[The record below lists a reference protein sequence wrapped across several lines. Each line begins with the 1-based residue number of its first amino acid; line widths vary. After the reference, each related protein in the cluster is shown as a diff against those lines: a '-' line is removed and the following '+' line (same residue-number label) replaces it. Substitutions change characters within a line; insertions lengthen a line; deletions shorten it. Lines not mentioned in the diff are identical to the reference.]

1 MTLAEFLAEVVGHLD
16 RLSIDYMIG
25 GSTASSVYGEPRTT
39 RDVDIVV
46 EVDAASLHALFDSF
60 DPDAVYVDRIS
71 LSESVAPGQMFNLI
85 DLLGGWKIDLVVR
98 KDRRFSE
105 VEFGRRQRVEVLGC
119 SVMMAT
125 AEDVLLAKLEWSAAS
140 GSTRQLD
147 DARGIVRVQGDR
159 LDLDHLRT
167 WAERLGVSA
176 TLDEVLGL
184 PH

>member
-1 MTLAEFLAEVVGHLD
+1 MVVGHLD

-46 EVDAASLHALFDSF
+46 EVDETSLRALFDSF
-60 DPDAVYVDRIS
+60 APDAVYVDRIS
-71 LSESVAPGQMFNLI
+71 FSQSVAPGQIFTLI
-85 DLLGGWKIDLVVR
+85 DLRGGWKIDLVVR

-125 AEDVLLAKLEWSAAS
+125 AEDVLLAKLEWSVMS

-167 WAERLGVSA
+167 WAERLGVSTA
-176 TLDEVLGL
+176 FDEVLGSSL
-184 PH
+184 

>member
-46 EVDAASLHALFDSF
+46 EVDATSLHALFDSF
-60 DPDAVYVDRIS
+60 DPAAVYADRIPFVDDVS
-71 LSESVAPGQMFNLI
+71 PGQMFNLI
-85 DLLGGWKIDLVVR
+85 DLRGGWKIDLVVR
-98 KDRRFSE
+98 KDRPFSE
-105 VEFGRRQRVEVLGC
+105 VEFGRRRPVEVLGC
-119 SVMMAT
+119 IVMMAT
-125 AEDVLLAKLEWSAAS
+125 AEDVLLAKLEWFAMS

-167 WAERLGVSA
+167 WAEQLGVSA

-184 PH
+184 SL